1 MGNGIQ
7 IGHRPTQA
15 EMTAAK
21 YDRDFY
27 VVFLKYSDGPAIPET
42 SMRSATLEQLV
53 DDIIGTEM
61 EMPESIDRIVYFNPA
76 ANVSRMA
83 DREVADAVAE
93 RTHEMRQTPHVD
105 SVIDWLDSWNCD
117 YYADDEYLQKCAEND
132 LLTYAD
138 DRNDYRRMAAE

>member
-27 VVFLKYSDGPAIPET
+27 VVFLKHSSGAYMPET
-42 SMRSATLEQLV
+42 SLTSATLEQLV
-53 DDIIGTEM
+53 TDIIGTELD
-61 EMPESIDRIVYFNPA
+61 MPECIESIVHFNPIA
-76 ANVSRMA
+76 GISRMV

-93 RTHEMRQTPHVD
+93 RTHELGRTPHE
-105 SVIDWLDSWNCD
+105 SVIDWLEQWRCD
-117 YYADDEYLQKCAEND
+117 FYASDEYLNKCAQEHVEG
-132 LLTYAD
+132 LA
-138 DRNDYRRMAAE
+138 DYRRDLRMMAAE

>member
-15 EMTAAK
+15 EITAAK

-27 VVFLKYSDGPAIPET
+27 VVFLKYPDCSAIPET
-42 SMRSATLEQLV
+42 SMQSATLDQLV

-61 EMPESIDRIVYFNPA
+61 DMPQCIDSIVHFNPVAGISRIV
-76 ANVSRMA
+76 

-93 RTHEMRQTPHVD
+93 RTHELRKTPHE
-105 SVIDWLDSWNCD
+105 SVIDWLEQWDCD
-117 YYADDEYLQKCAEND
+117 FYESDEYLNQRAQDHLEG
-132 LLTYAD
+132 LA
-138 DRNDYRRMAAE
+138 DYRRDLRMMAAE